1 MIRTGILYVLADI
14 CMDIVFSAI
23 EVACAPLPS
32 RYVES
37 SSPLGLVVGRR
48 YTFYCTCGDE
58 PSICS
63 GVYRGVDELL
73 GEVILLI
80 DEDAGISWEKF
91 GIAAF
96 RRRILW
102 SDVIG
107 YSDWVD

>member
-1 MIRTGILYVLADI
+1 
-14 CMDIVFSAI
+14 
-23 EVACAPLPS
+23 
-32 RYVES
+32 
-37 SSPLGLVVGRR
+37 
-48 YTFYCTCGDE
+48 
-58 PSICS
+58 
-63 GVYRGVDELL
+63 VDELL